1 LHPISDAD
9 ALDLQH
15 TINGEQL
22 HALEVDGQKRYTE
35 LVDSEIFEGSTQRL
49 SEEVYD
55 RLAHWLQLEEQEE
68 QFTKSQRTALLYD
81 LSLEWGARI
90 LYVLRDELEERRS
103 GLTKFRQVYGKKML
117 AWQNIHIYR

>member
-1 LHPISDAD
+1 MHPISDAN

-35 LVDSEIFEGSTQRL
+35 LVNSEIFEESTQRL
-49 SEEVYD
+49 SEEVCD
-55 RLAHWLQLEEQEE
+55 RLAHWLRLEEQGE
-68 QFTKSQRTALLYD
+68 QFTNCRRAALLYGM
-81 LSLEWGARI
+81 SLEWGARI
-90 LYVLRDELEERRS
+90 LYVLRDELEERQS